1 MYSKINESLIVTW
14 IIQKKV
20 IEIGHLRS
28 YKFTSSFYKTYT
40 HTPKFNEWESW
51 KLLEN
56 LKTLGKKNAA
66 IIQSPKHNK
75 RGVIDL
81 KYLYSNNTKES
92 FPTNFKVR

>member
-1 MYSKINESLIVTW
+1 MYSKISESLIVTW

-40 HTPKFNEWESW
+40 HTPKFNEWV
-51 KLLEN
+51 LEIIRE
-56 LKTLGKKNAA
+56 LKNIRKKNAA
-66 IIQSPKHNK
+66 IIQSPNHNK
-75 RGVIDL
+75 REAIDL
-81 KYLYSNNTKES
+81 KYLYSNNTKKS